1 MNFLPKAV
9 LAAAAAMA
17 LASPA
22 GAQDVRL
29 PKTIRIVVP
38 FSPGGSNDLFARA
51 LRASCEPP
59 PGVQAVLD
67 NEDAISTTLQP
78 VAALPEMLAAGERP
92 PAPVANPDAY
102 GGPAFTVMTAQAAK

>member
-1 MNFLPKAV
+1 V
-9 LAAAAAMA
+9 LFHLRELDSRNDPEACFWRVVSYYRLGE
-17 LASPA
+17 LA
-22 GAQDVRL
+22 R
-29 PKTIRIVVP
+29 
-38 FSPGGSNDLFARA
+38 ARA

-102 GGPAFTVMTAQAAK
+102 GGPAYTVMTAQAAK